1 MGEVTNEAPSR
12 CCWRTDVLIDYCESD
27 LEILKDMGRRIGRLA
42 VLQRCW
48 TKSATSRGG
57 SARTYRGD
65 RPLKLIPW

>member
-1 MGEVTNEAPSR
+1 MGEVTNEAP
-12 CCWRTDVLIDYCESD
+12 TVLLADVDVLIDYCESD
-27 LEILKDMGRRIGRLA
+27 LEILKDVGRRIGRLA